1 MGAYAIAG
9 STSAAYNPYVI
20 RVRYSTNGYCVKEIY
35 FWLLKAL
42 SSLFGNGSGSIIGTC
57 AVAKSATIFICLLS
71 QSDTESEE
79 EESDVESESEE
90 EEQQAPA
97 PAGPASKYMRGGD
110 SDSDSD
116 DDGKRVVR
124 SARDK
129 RFDELQQTYD
139 QMKNQMKINDWVS
152 LQSSF
157 EKLNKQLEKVA
168 RLTEGE
174 PTPRLYIKAVSEL
187 EDFMVGG

>member
-1 MGAYAIAG
+1 
-9 STSAAYNPYVI
+9 
-20 RVRYSTNGYCVKEIY
+20 
-35 FWLLKAL
+35 
-42 SSLFGNGSGSIIGTC
+42 
-57 AVAKSATIFICLLS
+57 
-71 QSDTESEE
+71 
-79 EESDVESESEE
+79 VESESEE
-90 EEQQAPA
+90 EEQAPA
-97 PAGPASKYMRGGD
+97 ATSGPASKYMRGEA

-174 PTPRLYIKAVSEL
+174 PTPRLYIKAVAEL
-187 EDFMVGG
+187 EDFMVSWSGECGLLVNCGQKNFEHVGKHGFRSVGLSTWITIRV